1 MPLDTIYLTRHGHRL
16 NWTIDFRT
24 GTYRS
29 QFPTPT
35 GNPADP
41 ALTSHGV
48 HQSHELAE
56 HIVGP
61 QFHPKPFRVY
71 SSPFYRCLQTIQPSV
86 EELKR
91 ISAES
96 GKSQQDGQSGS
107 IDRHAEF
114 DVRIENG
121 LGEWFGATDFF
132 DHPAHPAFEI
142 MSTHFPTLLSEAS
155 QTYKPLLIPSRRGET
170 ITQLHNRVATA
181 LEGIIADIDE
191 EISALEA
198 ELPPDQRTSK
208 SILICA
214 HAAPLI
220 AMGRA
225 LTGQMPDDSS
235 EEDFNVFTAGLSTF
249 KRRGASSTASAG
261 QGGDQK
267 ESSGEKPL
275 AEGTTFIRAS
285 RSPPQWKNGRGVG
298 GGWDCVANG
307 DCSFLSGG
315 AERGWHFD
323 GEESFN
329 TGPMAPPS
337 ELPANVG
344 VTKL

>member
-16 NWTIDFRT
+16 SWTIDFRT
-24 GTYRS
+24 GTYRA

-56 HIVGP
+56 HLSAP

-96 GKSQQDGQSGS
+96 VKGQKDGQSGS
-107 IDRHAEF
+107 IDRHAEL

-132 DHPAHPAFEI
+132 DHPAHPTPQI
-142 MSTHFPTLLSEAS
+142 MSTHFPTLISDAS

-170 ITQLHNRVATA
+170 IKQLHNRIATA
-181 LEGIIADIDE
+181 LEGIIADIDAE
-191 EISALEA
+191 VSALEA
-198 ELPPDQRTSK
+198 ELPLAQRTSK
-208 SILICA
+208 SVLICA

-225 LTGQMPDDSS
+225 LTGHMPDDSS

-249 KRRGASSTASAG
+249 KRRASSACSG
-261 QGGDQK
+261 QSDAQQ
-267 ESSGEKPL
+267 ENAEKQL
-275 AEGTTFIRAS
+275 AEGTTLLRAS
-285 RSPPQWKNGRGVG
+285 SLPQWQNGHGVG

-329 TGPMAPPS
+329 TGPMASPS
-337 ELPANVG
+337 ETPANVG